1 MSDFCPPATSFVFHR
16 SYFNVI
22 NEMDTD
28 AEKLAAFM
36 TLCQMA
42 FQGEEAFSLPELP
55 VSGRPTP
62 VLHAIRNLYHQ
73 SRDFI
78 WQKSKPKSERHVAA
92 GKRGGRPR
100 RHAAESDSWT
110 GMESAAN
117 GTYVECTESNENAP
131 TRSSEAKEMQPP
143 KEDLTA
149 ILPQPARGSTANPIG
164 SPEIVNGIVQSRF
177 ASIVKAPSDLKS
189 WLRQNWIGSR
199 REMVFSDGFIE
210 WAFEKLVNSGWRDYK
225 TNRPIT
231 NLNAAVGAMIY
242 GYEKYVKYVIP
253 KQEAEEADRKR
264 QEAEKKNE
272 ELTEADR
279 YEIRRKRLEKAEPY
293 E

>member
-55 VSGRPTP
+55 VGGKATP
-62 VLHAIRNLYHQ
+62 MLHAVRNLYHQ

-78 WQKSKPKSERHVAA
+78 WQKSKPKNEKRVAA
-92 GKRGGRPR
+92 GKKGGRPR
-100 RHAAESDSWT
+100 KYALESDSLAEIDEQT
-110 GMESAAN
+110 NIEAIEQPKTA
-117 GTYVECTESNENAP
+117 EKAP
-131 TRSSEAKEMQPP
+131 TSLPKDKGVQLPKDDLSALLPP
-143 KEDLTA
+143 PTS
-149 ILPQPARGSTANPIG
+149 GSTANPIG
-164 SPEIVNGIVQSRF
+164 GPDVVNGVVKSKF
-177 ASIVKAPSDLKS
+177 ASIIKSPSDLKA
-189 WLRQNWIGSR
+189 WLKQNWCGGKLNI
-199 REMVFSDGFIE
+199 VFSEGFYN
-210 WAFEKLVNSGWRDYK
+210 WAYEQLVNSGWRSYK
-225 TNRPIT
+225 TNQPIA
-231 NLNAAVGAMIY
+231 NLSSIISKLTI
-242 GYEKYVKYVIP
+242 GYEKYVKFVLP
-253 KQEAEEADRKR
+253 KIKAEEEDRKR
-264 QEAEKKNE
+264 QEDEKKRE
-272 ELTEADR
+272 ELTEADL